1 MTELEKLI
9 EQRKELDKKIKALK
23 CPSYIVDGTSSARFF
38 VRTRHGEPLDNWVVT
53 IKTIDYKDGKAQFK
67 EIITANTKEECITG
81 LKILLNTLTELHG
94 KVLQD
99 EMAEKKN
106 D

>member
-23 CPSYIVDGTSSARFF
+23 CPAYESDSGTARCF

-53 IKTIDYKDGKAQFK
+53 LKTVNMKGGAEQAK
-67 EIITANTKEECITG
+67 EIITGSTKEECIEALQG
-81 LKILLNTLTELHG
+81 VVYSLNDLLDRLEEG
-94 KVLQD
+94 Q
-99 EMAEKKN
+99 AE
-106 D
+106 

>member
-23 CPSYIVDGTSSARFF
+23 CPMYVNEAGTAKLF

-53 IKTIDYKDGKAQFK
+53 LKTVSFRGGNEQCK
-67 EIITANTKEECITG
+67 EIVVGNTKEECIEG
-81 LKILLNTLTELHG
+81 LEGIIYALNSLYDVVKG
-94 KVLQD
+94 GD
-99 EMAEKKN
+99 
-106 D
+106 

>member
-23 CPSYIVDGTSSARFF
+23 CPEYVNDAGTARLF

-53 IKTIDYKDGKAQFK
+53 LKTVNFRGGMEQFK
-67 EIITANTKEECITG
+67 ELVIANTKEECIEG
-81 LKILLNTLTELHG
+81 LAGIVYALSSLYDMVKDKE
-94 KVLQD
+94 
-99 EMAEKKN
+99 EF
-106 D
+106 

>member
-23 CPSYIVDGTSSARFF
+23 CPTYESDAGTAKCF
-38 VRTRHGEPLDNWVVT
+38 VRTRHGEPLDNWAVT
-53 IKTIDYKDGKAQFK
+53 LQAVNFRGGVEQFK
-67 EIITANTKEECITG
+67 EIVTASTKEECIEG
-81 LKILLNTLTELHG
+81 LAGIIHSLSSLYDIITDKN
-94 KVLQD
+94 VL
-99 EMAEKKN
+99 ENNN